1 MTMTTTISRDL
12 LLLVQH
18 GAAHSVE
25 VTAGVCSFE
34 ESAGW
39 RLGGEMLLP
48 QQIFRTRAES
58 QRVAWQACSPAYNT
72 LSHIQ
77 VVCKGFIS
85 ANILKGD
92 VSDAGPEAIAIR
104 VTSAEVIIVAFQHG
118 F

>member
-1 MTMTTTISRDL
+1 MFVRWG
-12 LLLVQH
+12 VRVVVV
-18 GAAHSVE
+18 VE
-25 VTAGVCSFE
+25 EVCLGV
-34 ESAGW
+34 
-39 RLGGEMLLP
+39 GGEMLLS

>member
-1 MTMTTTISRDL
+1 MHTHSARGSHRAARKEKKSEEEYRGVYSR
-12 LLLVQH
+12 
-18 GAAHSVE
+18 G
-25 VTAGVCSFE
+25 AGV
-34 ESAGW
+34 
-39 RLGGEMLLP
+39 GGEMLLS

-92 VSDAGPEAIAIR
+92 VSDVGPEAIAIR